1 MKKRANDH
9 EWQIGCSEP
18 YDEKYDDQTRLK
30 RKIKRLH
37 DQGLTI
43 HEIHLRVPYT
53 TPLTLIRSICK

>member
-9 EWQIGCSEP
+9 EWQIGCGEP
-18 YDEKYDDQTRLK
+18 YDGKQSMLK
-30 RKIKRLH
+30 RKIKKLH

-43 HEIHLRVPYT
+43 YEIHLRVPYT